1 MNVVPCKDC
10 NCRYAECHASCPLY
24 NKWKTEYEIVKQKV
38 RQQKELDINYVD
50 YVLTQRSRIVR
61 AKCGTRTRKIVA
73 QI

>member
-10 NCRYAECHASCPLY
+10 NCRQAECHASCPLY
-24 NKWKTEYEIVKQKV
+24 NKWKTEYEIVKKKV

>member
-1 MNVVPCKDC
+1 MLFHAKIVTVDMPNVMRVV
-10 NCRYAECHASCPLY
+10 PLY
-24 NKWKTEYEIVKQKV
+24 NKWKTEYEIVKKKV